1 MQMYTVVYLHNTILV
16 NEIFLLIFNN

>member
-1 MQMYTVVYLHNTILV
+1 VVYLHNTILV